1 MPSPAIPRFQDLE
14 TLALLT
20 KLCPRTCKVYI
31 PSPPSSVPSA
41 QCPSTLIKNK
51 KMPEPVPI
59 QKDLSIAI
67 VGGGMGGL
75 AAGVALGRAG
85 VKVDLFEQAP
95 KFEEVGAGIK

>member
-1 MPSPAIPRFQDLE
+1 
-14 TLALLT
+14 
-20 KLCPRTCKVYI
+20 
-31 PSPPSSVPSA
+31 
-41 QCPSTLIKNK
+41 
-51 KMPEPVPI
+51 MPEPIPI

-95 KFEEVGAGIK
+95 KFEEVGAGIKCVVSLERILLLIAS

>member
-1 MPSPAIPRFQDLE
+1 
-14 TLALLT
+14 
-20 KLCPRTCKVYI
+20 
-31 PSPPSSVPSA
+31 
-41 QCPSTLIKNK
+41 
-51 KMPEPVPI
+51 MPEPIPI
-59 QKDLSIAI
+59 QKDLSVAI

>member
-1 MPSPAIPRFQDLE
+1 MTAALAAHVYSRAHSPRGQPAHT
-14 TLALLT
+14 TLR
-20 KLCPRTCKVYI
+20 PI
-31 PSPPSSVPSA
+31 H
-41 QCPSTLIKNK
+41 ST
-51 KMPEPVPI
+51 MPEPIPI
-59 QKDLSIAI
+59 QKDLSVAI

>member
-1 MPSPAIPRFQDLE
+1 MKLWVTDLQ
-14 TLALLT
+14 
-20 KLCPRTCKVYI
+20 VYI
-31 PSPPSSVPSA
+31 PLPSPVVPSA
-41 QCPSTLIKNK
+41 LCPSSTSSIIKSR